1 VGEFVESQSHSN
13 ASQPPQV
20 VTGVPWLKSDLTALA
35 ALFASPVP
43 PRRVVRG
50 SSVGV
55 VLYGYADTSRSGF
68 GSSFLTPAGLRI
80 CYGL

>member
-1 VGEFVESQSHSN
+1 MGEFVESQSHSN